1 MNAQFIKS
9 AFYPKDFPM
18 LNLPEICFVGKSN
31 VGKSSAINTIINRK
45 DLARV
50 GKTPGKTRL
59 INFFSIKDKENE
71 FILVDLPGYGYAQ
84 VSKKEREGWRK
95 SIESYLKIRDNL
107 KLVIFILDIR
117 RDPDENDENMFNWLR
132 FYKRNFV
139 LLLTKSDKLSNNELA
154 NRLSRLRMHPMITM
168 DNTIVFSA
176 ITKRGKDE
184 LYEKILFSIKN

>member
-1 MNAQFIKS
+1 MF
-9 AFYPKDFPM
+9 
-18 LNLPEICFVGKSN
+18 CGKSN
-31 VGKSSAINTIINRK
+31 VGNHSAINTIINRK

-59 INFFSIKDKENE
+59 INFFSIRDKENE

-84 VSKKEREGWRK
+84 VSKKEREEWRK
-95 SIESYLKIRDNL
+95 SIESYLKVRSNL

-139 LLLTKSDKLSNNELA
+139 LLLTNLTNY
-154 NRLSRLRMHPMITM
+154 PTM
-168 DNTIVFSA
+168 NLLTGYPGCA
-176 ITKRGKDE
+176 C
-184 LYEKILFSIKN
+184 IL

>member
-1 MNAQFIKS
+1 MDAKFIKS
-9 AFYPKDFPM
+9 AFYPKDFPI

-117 RDPDENDENMFNWLR
+117 REPDEEDENMFNWLR

-154 NRLSRLRMHPMITM
+154 NRLSKLRTHSMITM